1 MSQQPIVT
9 DSAGHRSA
17 EETMSPK
24 DCEAL
29 LRRSCFGHLAFGR
42 DGRVDVLP
50 IQYAFLEG
58 WVYFRADLELRQAI
72 AHNPW
77 LVLSVTEFQDANCV
91 SSVIVRGGCYETEQ
105 TGTAIGD
112 AAALRGIMKLR
123 DRATVGPERQPRL
136 RRSSTVFRIHVDE
149 MRGTAAFVPRLARA
163 PRTPVEVAEAD
174 ALRSAIA
181 EALAETP
188 LDEAILRRDV
198 WRYVGAEQHA
208 GTSAGH
214 VIMVLV
220 KLIEKGAIIP
230 LVERQA
236 LTRRVI
242 LWCVEAYFGHI
253 GGDVVGR
260 DGMALSDS
268 PAEAQTA

>member
-9 DSAGHRSA
+9 DGAGHRSA
-17 EETMSPK
+17 DETMSPK

-42 DGRVDVLP
+42 GGRVDILP

-58 WVYFRADLELRQAI
+58 WVYFRADLGLREAI
-72 AHNPW
+72 VHNPW
-77 LVLSVTEFQDANCV
+77 LVLSVTEVQDATSV
-91 SSVIVRGGCYETEQ
+91 SSVIVRGGCYQTEQ

-112 AAALRGIMKLR
+112 AAARRGIMKLR
-123 DRATVGPERQPRL
+123 DRTTVGPERKSRI

-149 MRGTAAFVPRLARA
+149 MEGITTFVRHVSRA
-163 PRTPVEVAEAD
+163 PRTPAETAEAD
-174 ALRSAIA
+174 ALHSAIA
-181 EALAETP
+181 ETLAETP

-198 WRYVGAEQHA
+198 WSYVGTEQHA

-220 KLIEKGAIIP
+220 KLIERAAISP

-242 LWCVEAYFGHI
+242 LWCVEAYFGHL

-268 PAEAQTA
+268 PAETQTA

>member
-9 DSAGHRSA
+9 DSAGHSSA
-17 EETMSPK
+17 DEAMSPK

-29 LRRSCFGHLAFGR
+29 LRRACFGHLSFGR
-42 DGRVDVLP
+42 DGRADVRP

-58 WVYFRADLELRQAI
+58 WVYFRADLGLREAI

-77 LVLSVTEFQDANCV
+77 LALSVTEFHDANRV
-91 SSVIVRGGCYETEQ
+91 SSVIVRGGCYQTEQ

-112 AAALRGIMKLR
+112 AAAQRGIMKLR
-123 DRATVGPERQPRL
+123 DRATVGSERQPRI

-149 MRGTAAFVPRLARA
+149 MRGITAAIPRLARA
-163 PRTPVEVAEAD
+163 PRTLVEAAEAD
-174 ALRSAIA
+174 TLRSAIGKT
-181 EALAETP
+181 LADTP
-188 LDEAILRRDV
+188 LDEAILRRGV
-198 WRYVGAEQHA
+198 WSYVGNERHA

-220 KLIEKGAIIP
+220 KLIEKAAIIP

-236 LTRRVI
+236 LMRRVI
-242 LWCVEAYFGHI
+242 LWCVEAYFGHL

-268 PAEAQTA
+268 PSETQTA

>member
-1 MSQQPIVT
+1 MSQRPIVT
-9 DSAGHRSA
+9 DSTGHRSA
-17 EETMSPK
+17 DESMSPK

-29 LRRSCFGHLAFGR
+29 LRRACFGHVAFGR

-58 WVYFRADLELRQAI
+58 WVYFRADLGLREAI

-77 LVLSVTEFQDANCV
+77 LVLSVTEFQDTNWV
-91 SSVIVRGGCYETEQ
+91 SSVIVRGGCYQTEE

-112 AAALRGIMKLR
+112 AAARRGIMKLR
-123 DRATVGPERQPRL
+123 DGATGGPERQPRI

-149 MRGTAAFVPRLARA
+149 MRGITAFVPRRARA
-163 PRTPVEVAEAD
+163 PRTPVEAAGAD
-174 ALRSAIA
+174 TLRSTIGQT
-181 EALAETP
+181 LAETP

-198 WRYVGAEQHA
+198 WSYVGTEQHA

-220 KLIEKGAIIP
+220 KLIEKAAIIP
-230 LVERQA
+230 LVDRQA

-242 LWCVEAYFGHI
+242 LWGVEAYFGHLS
-253 GGDVVGR
+253 GDVVGR
-260 DGMALSDS
+260 NGMALSDS
-268 PAEAQTA
+268 PAETQTA